1 MEFSVFRQVLIRAL
15 GHMQSIVEKRA
26 TLPILMNVKIEAA
39 DDLILSATN
48 VDLELVEHVAADITL
63 GGKITVPVQ
72 MLYDIVRKLPDDAE
86 ISFKQSGDQLVVSSG
101 RAVFRLPTL
110 PAENFP
116 AMAGSNLTTK
126 FQMTTGDLAHLIN
139 QTKFAIPT
147 DDVRYHLGGIYFH
160 IAEEGEE
167 KKLTAVAT
175 DAQRMAL
182 CAMPAPAGSADMP
195 SVILPRR
202 VIGELSKLL
211 EDANVDDV
219 LVELSDTKA
228 RFTVGSATLTSKLVD
243 AQYPNYRVV
252 IPKGNDKIA
261 ILDRKQFIN
270 AVDLVS
276 VASVDK
282 TKSVQLTFS
291 MNKLVINASSPDAG
305 TATQELDIEYNG
317 DASFTVVFNVKFL
330 LDVAGQVEGE
340 KFQMEMQDPLAPTK
354 INSVDKDTDALYVLM
369 PMRM

>member
-26 TLPILMNVKIEAA
+26 TLPILVNVKIEVA
-39 DDLILSATN
+39 DELILSATN

-63 GGKITVPVQ
+63 AGKTTVPVQ

-101 RAVFRLPTL
+101 RAVFHLPTL

-116 AMAGSNLTTK
+116 AMAGGNLSTK

-160 IAEEGEE
+160 IGDDS
-167 KKLTAVAT
+167 KLTAVAT

-182 CAMPAPAGSADMP
+182 CAINAPAGSNGMP

-228 RFTVGSATLTSKLVD
+228 RFTVGAATLTSKLVD

-261 ILDRKQFIN
+261 VLDRKQFID

-282 TKSVQLTFS
+282 TKSVQLSFS

-305 TATQELDIEYNG
+305 TATQELDVEYNG
-317 DASFTVVFNVKFL
+317 DATFTINFNVKFL
-330 LDVAGQVEGE
+330 LDVAGQVEGD
-340 KFQMEMQDPLAPTK
+340 KFQMEMQESLSPTIIK
-354 INSVDKDTDALYVLM
+354 STEKDTDALFVLM

>member
-26 TLPILMNVKIEAA
+26 TLPILMNVKLEVA
-39 DDLILSATN
+39 DNLILSATN
-48 VDLELVEHVAADITL
+48 VDLELVEHVDADITL
-63 GGKITVPVQ
+63 GGKTTVPVQ

-86 ISFKQSGDQLVVSSG
+86 INFKQSGDQLVVSSG

-126 FQMTTGDLAHLIN
+126 FQMTTGDLSHLIN

-160 IAEEGEE
+160 ISED
-167 KKLTAVAT
+167 KLTAVAT

-182 CAMPAPAGSADMP
+182 CAMPAPAGAAEMP

-211 EDANVDDV
+211 EDATVDDV
-219 LVELSDTKA
+219 TVELSDTKA
-228 RFTVGSATLTSKLVD
+228 RFTVGAATLTSKLVD

-261 ILDRKQFIN
+261 ILDRKQFVN

-282 TKSVQLTFS
+282 TKSVQLTYS

-317 DASFTVVFNVKFL
+317 DSEFTVTFNVKFL
-330 LDVAGQVEGE
+330 LDVAGQVEGDR
-340 KFQMEMQDPLAPTK
+340 FQMEMQDPLSPTIIK
-354 INSVDKDTDALYVLM
+354 STAQDTDALFILM

>member
-26 TLPILMNVKIEAA
+26 ALPILVNVKIEAG

-63 GGKITVPVQ
+63 SGKTTVPVQ

-101 RAVFRLPTL
+101 RAVFHLPTL
-110 PAENFP
+110 SAENFP
-116 AMAGSNLTTK
+116 AMAGGNLSTK

-160 IAEEGEE
+160 ISEDTG
-167 KKLTAVAT
+167 KLTAVAT

-182 CAMPAPAGSADMP
+182 CAIKTPVDASGMP
-195 SVILPRR
+195 SVIIPRR

-228 RFTVGSATLTSKLVD
+228 RFTIGAAILTSKLVD

-261 ILDRKQFIN
+261 VLDRKQFIN

-276 VASVDK
+276 VASIDK

-305 TATQELDIEYNG
+305 TATQELDIEYNS
-317 DASFTVVFNVKFL
+317 DASFTVTFNVKFL

-340 KFQMEMQDPLAPTK
+340 KFQMEMQDPLSPTIIK
-354 INSVDKDTDALYVLM
+354 STDKNTDALFILM